1 MVPGPVQA
9 AAVAALADDEH
20 VDAQRERYR
29 SRLERL
35 RRILREGLDVD
46 APLPDGAFYLW
57 APAPGA
63 TPGRSRSVSPTEAGV
78 LVSPGEFY
86 GPAGAGH
93 VRLAVVQPDDRI
105 ELVGQRLG
113 V

>member
-1 MVPGPVQA
+1 MQA
-9 AAVAALADDEH
+9 AAVAAYADDEH

-46 APLPDGAFYLW
+46 APMPDGAFYLW
-57 APAPGA
+57 APAPGGDA
-63 TPGRSRSVSPTEAGV
+63 WSLAKRLATEAGA
-78 LVSPGEFY
+78 LVSPGDFY
-86 GPAGAGH
+86 GPDGAGH
-93 VRLAVVQPDDRI
+93 VRLAVVQPDERI